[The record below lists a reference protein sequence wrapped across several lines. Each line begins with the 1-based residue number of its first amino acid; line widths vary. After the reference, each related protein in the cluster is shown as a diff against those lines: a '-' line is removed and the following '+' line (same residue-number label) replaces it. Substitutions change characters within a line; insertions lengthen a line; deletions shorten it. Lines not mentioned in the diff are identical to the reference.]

1 MDSIQN
7 MRRIVERGL
16 TAAFPSVRF
25 IEYGAAGAS
34 GTGELAWVRPEVD
47 IEYADAPN
55 EHALD
60 CTAVFTVDV
69 QHADGVDYSTPEAIA
84 VWLNEQ
90 RFTDAI
96 AAIMSEDADFVRP
109 LFLWAQL
116 ADMPTYEI
124 DDRYRRMVTSVVFR
138 ITELRLGTVNN
149 RSHPDTGVLPTQVD
163 ARINGVDMRIYP

>member
-1 MDSIQN
+1 MSASIEN
-7 MRRIVERGL
+7 MRRIISRAL
-16 TAAFPSVRF
+16 TDAFPSVRF
-25 IEYGAAGAS
+25 IEYGAAGRS
-34 GTGELAWVRPEVD
+34 GNEERAWLRPEVD

-84 VWLNEQ
+84 VWLHEQ

-96 AAIMSEDADFVRP
+96 AAIMSEDANFVRP

-116 ADMPTYEI
+116 VPP
-124 DDRYRRMVTSVVFR
+124 RGR
-138 ITELRLGTVNN
+138 G
-149 RSHPDTGVLPTQVD
+149 
-163 ARINGVDMRIYP
+163 